1 MKIFIDGTTLC
12 SADGSSGAGI
22 EHYSWSLVHEVLRQN
37 ELEDQIIVFVPQQ
50 FSKQKQAE
58 LLRGAK
64 NVRIIR
70 ALLPHIPFVSRHIF
84 LPIRALLLRTDIFFS
99 PFGQLPF
106 LWRGKSVITIHDVL
120 IYDHPEWFPE
130 EMVDSFSTRFI
141 VPSSIS
147 KASSI
152 ICVSKWTEQRLREH
166 FPEARN
172 KTVVIP
178 EGVELGSHKEVEH
191 EGRFPF
197 DRDYVLMLGTIEPRK
212 NLQNAFAAFEH
223 FFETHPEQQQS
234 VRLIVAGKFGW
245 RSKEII
251 QSVQSQ
257 DSIHFLGP
265 VTEEE
270 KWYLLSRATCLLFP
284 SLEEGFGLPIL
295 EAMSVGTPVIT
306 TRRGALE
313 EVGGDVVIYC
323 DPDDTDEMSLAIAQC
338 VLVPEGIQALREE
351 GYRRAVQFSWSRAA
365 SATLELFH
373 SITQNPTPKT

>member
-1 MKIFIDGTTLC
+1 MRIFIDGATLC
-12 SADGSSGAGI
+12 GSDGSTGAGI
-22 EHYSWSLVHEVLRQN
+22 EHYTWSLVSEILRQN
-37 ELEDQIIVFVPQQ
+37 ELEDQIILFVPSQI
-50 FSKQKQAE
+50 SKHKQAE
-58 LLRGAK
+58 LLHGAK

-70 ALLPHIPFVSRHIF
+70 ALLPYIPFVSRHIF
-84 LPIRALLLRTDIFFS
+84 LPLRAFFFRADIFFS

-106 LWRGKSVITIHDVL
+106 LWRWKSVITVHDVL
-120 IYDHPEWFPE
+120 IYDHPEWFPR

-152 ICVSKWTEQRLREH
+152 ICVSKWTEQRLLAN
-166 FPEARN
+166 FPDAKN
-172 KTVVIP
+172 KTCVIT

-191 EGRFPF
+191 KGRFPF

-212 NLQNAFAAFEH
+212 NLANAFVAFEH
-223 FFETHPEQQQS
+223 FLETHPEQQSQ

-245 RSKEII
+245 KSQEII
-251 QSVQSQ
+251 ESFQYKNSV
-257 DSIHFLGP
+257 HFLGP

-306 TRRGALE
+306 SRRGALE

-323 DPDDTDEMSLAIAQC
+323 EPDDTDEMSFAIAQC
-338 VLVPEGIQALREE
+338 VLVPEGIQYLREE
-351 GYRRAVQFSWSRAA
+351 GYKRAVKFSWSKSAR
-365 SATLELFH
+365 ATLELFH
-373 SITQNPTPKT
+373 SISQNLKPNI

>member
-1 MKIFIDGTTLC
+1 MRIFIDGTTLC
-12 SADGSSGAGI
+12 GIDGSTGAGI
-22 EHYSWSLVHEVLRQN
+22 EHYTWSLVRELLRQN
-37 ELEDQIIVFVPQQ
+37 ELEDQIILFVPQQ
-50 FSKQKQAE
+50 ISKHKQAE

-70 ALLPHIPFVSRHIF
+70 SQLPLIPFVSRHVF
-84 LPIRALLLRTDIFFS
+84 LPFRAMLLRIDVFFS

-106 LWRGKSVITIHDVL
+106 LWKGKSVITIHDVL

-147 KASSI
+147 KASLI
-152 ICVSKWTEQRLREH
+152 ICVSKWTEQRLHAH
-166 FPEARN
+166 FPETRN
-172 KTVVIP
+172 KTHVIP

-191 EGRFPF
+191 KGRFPF

-212 NLQNAFAAFEH
+212 NLQNAFAAFGH
-223 FFETHPEQQQS
+223 FLETHPEQQQS

-245 RSKEII
+245 KAQEII
-251 QSVQSQ
+251 QSDKSQ

-284 SLEEGFGLPIL
+284 SFEEGFGLPVL

-313 EVGGDVVIYC
+313 EVGGDVVIYT

-338 VLVPEGIQALREE
+338 VLVPEGVQYLREE
-351 GYRRAVQFSWSRAA
+351 GYRRAVQFSWGRAA
-365 SATLELFH
+365 SQTLDLIH
-373 SITQNPTPKT
+373 SL